1 MNTTF
6 RNANSK
12 VYNAV
17 LVPMVEHKRLQS
29 IHETVSLLYK
39 YNRLIDNI
47 EYGRD
52 IYIFPIW
59 VFFHEYSRMEVLHG
73 KEEGISLA
81 PQYHFHQLHRHLD
94 ILNVSGAVT
103 AESSPLYIDSRRT

>member
-1 MNTTF
+1 MKMNTTF

-52 IYIFPIW
+52 IY
-59 VFFHEYSRMEVLHG
+59 FFLSGFSFTNIHEWKYCTG
-73 KEEGISLA
+73 
-81 PQYHFHQLHRHLD
+81 
-94 ILNVSGAVT
+94 
-103 AESSPLYIDSRRT
+103 RRREFL